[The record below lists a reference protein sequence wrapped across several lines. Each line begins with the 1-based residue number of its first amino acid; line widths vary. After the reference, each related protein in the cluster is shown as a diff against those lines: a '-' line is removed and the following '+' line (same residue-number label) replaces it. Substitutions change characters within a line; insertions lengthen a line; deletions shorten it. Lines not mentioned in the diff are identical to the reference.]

1 MEMNNSWENFQWEY
15 EQEKGEAFHEASL
28 LKLNCDKALVD
39 LDWTPTLDFR
49 KTVEMTVD
57 WYKTFYQNDQ
67 KSMQDFS
74 INQIDEYM
82 DLAFNKKNQ
91 REQD

>member
-1 MEMNNSWENFQWEY
+1 
-15 EQEKGEAFHEASL
+15 
-28 LKLNCDKALVD
+28 LVD

-57 WYKTFYQNDQ
+57 WYRNFYQNDQ

-82 DLAFNKKNQ
+82 DLAFDKKNR

>member
-1 MEMNNSWENFQWEY
+1 
-15 EQEKGEAFHEASL
+15 
-28 LKLNCDKALVD
+28 
-39 LDWTPTLDFR
+39 
-49 KTVEMTVD
+49 MTVD